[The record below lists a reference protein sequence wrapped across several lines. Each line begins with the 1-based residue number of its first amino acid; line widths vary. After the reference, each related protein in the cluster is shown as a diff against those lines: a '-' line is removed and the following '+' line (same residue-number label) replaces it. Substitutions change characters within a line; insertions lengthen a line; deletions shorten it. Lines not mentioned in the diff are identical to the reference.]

1 MIVFF
6 RFQLVCQQFHREK
19 VVCLPQLR
27 SHVFT
32 TAAVDNI
39 DHNPSSTTARDSF
52 HCTIISVIQHP
63 SFFGEGTDQSLLI
76 LSGPKGGLT
85 VCQRTTLRSPLLLAE
100 MVVAIKRGH

>member
-32 TAAVDNI
+32 TAAVYNI

-52 HCTIISVIQHP
+52 HCTAIAVTQHP
-63 SFFGEGTDQSLLI
+63 SFVG
-76 LSGPKGGLT
+76 KVT
-85 VCQRTTLRSPLLLAE
+85 VCQRATLRSPLLLAE
-100 MVVAIKRGH
+100 MVEAIKRGH